1 MPRTRRPRTR
11 GKPRNIHSNSPAAS
25 STAAATPPPSRR
37 SAPAQAATAGKASG
51 RTTQNSRGNRGRSR
65 GPGSAR
71 KNNIG
76 GRNGSNRGGRG
87 RIPKKDNGGQDP
99 SCYKDIDG
107 EVYKRGGVYIG

>member
-1 MPRTRRPRTR
+1 MPRTRRR
-11 GKPRNIHSNSPAAS
+11 GKPRNIHSNSPAVS
-25 STAAATPPPSRR
+25 SAAVATPPPSRR
-37 SAPAQAATAGKASG
+37 SAPASAATAGKVSG

-76 GRNGSNRGGRG
+76 GRNGSSRGRG

-99 SCYKDIDG
+99 SFYKDMDG
-107 EVYKRGGVYIG
+107 EVYKRGGVCLVT